1 MNRLNRYALSL
12 LALSVMLAIIAGVNA
27 TPTQAGPVVTGT
39 VNIGNVPLPV
49 VGTIDIGTSN
59 ATLPVSGTVAIS
71 NTPTVQVANLPSRVP
86 YHFRLSGGFDENGMA
101 GNEISY
107 TIPAGKIFEMQHV
120 SCEANIEH
128 ETDNPLVLYL
138 TAGSVPNQVFL
149 VSLQVPQLG
158 GYKRAYWVTQET
170 HAFLGPVANRN
181 FGSTVNISASVWLGQ
196 AGFVECYV
204 SGELIN

>member
-1 MNRLNRYALSL
+1 MNRLNRYALSIL
-12 LALSVMLAIIAGVNA
+12 GLSVTLAIIAGVNA
-27 TPTQAGPVVTGT
+27 TPTQASGSAPVT
-39 VNIGNVPLPV
+39 VVNTPLPV
-49 VGTIDIGTSN
+49 AGTINIGSST
-59 ATLPVSGTVAIS
+59 TLPVSGSVSITG
-71 NTPTVQVANLPSRVP
+71 TPTVAVSNLPTRVP
-86 YHFRLSGGFDENGMA
+86 YHFRLSGGFNGDGMTGDEV
-101 GNEISY
+101 SY

-196 AGFVECYV
+196 AGFAECYV